1 MLANPLISR
10 TSRFFRLMHSF
21 KNCETMPREN
31 RICIALFDTLHH
43 FVKYRTTRNFS
54 RLFLNKFKGD
64 VQIFSLGIVS

>member
-31 RICIALFDTLHH
+31 RICIALFYNGPSNLDRYIRWKTVVSYGHEKGIYLAAE
-43 FVKYRTTRNFS
+43 S
-54 RLFLNKFKGD
+54 RSGA
-64 VQIFSLGIVS
+64 